1 MRFQFRFVG
10 ALIAVVALVF
20 TGLPAQAAE
29 IAPTRITGVLTNIDG
44 DVVRNVTV
52 RFENVDTGRV
62 SDTSPDVD
70 GRFGSTL
77 PAGDYRVSASSHHD
91 PAREA
96 YDARWYPGVGTA
108 GEAQIV
114 SLTEGR
120 SIDTSWQLGA
130 VGPGVTGIVTDA
142 LTGQPVAGA
151 SVSLD
156 GPLRTWE
163 TTNRDG
169 RYRFS
174 MLPPGEYDVRV
185 DSPSDG
191 DYVVATT
198 SLTVS
203 EGFTTWSVSAEP
215 TGTLRVA
222 TGRYSSVRA
231 DLIPVGEEREIHA
244 PTGSNVVNA
253 EDLPPGDYH
262 LRISPERGMHDFV
275 ETWWPAGETRADA
288 GIITIRS
295 RQTTEITADLVRGG
309 VVEGRVVSA
318 GTSAPVAG
326 AYVTA
331 YTSAG
336 VEAGW
341 AQADGDGR
349 YRIVALR
356 SGEYRIT
363 SSGNGHSRLS
373 TIARV
378 QLGETTPLD
387 IALSPRGALSVTVS
401 ADEMIVGRTVSL
413 YDDDLKLI
421 AKRQLSERGLS
432 ETVTFD
438 NLDAGEYFLGAD
450 GSSDILG
457 GWYDGA
463 STSAG
468 ARTVTV
474 VPGEV
479 TPVDYRLSVATAAN
493 SGSISVAAV
502 GPQGEPVTDSAVWL
516 YDADGLVRGYD
527 LLQVDPVTF
536 PALPPGDYRL
546 RFADSTSEH
555 RYRYTTTWWGG
566 SDLADAILIH
576 VDAGK
581 TTAVRPTLA
590 RTLPSESATIVG
602 TLSSKLSELFE
613 GARVIAWAETRNS
626 VARAGT
632 GIVDAKGRFQ
642 IVGLLP
648 GRYHL
653 QMDDHPRWTDGVA
666 PVWLASE
673 GDWRTSRVFTLAEGQ
688 TVRVDEKMPDE
699 TDQPNHA
706 TLRGI
711 VRESGAPVPGAVVTV
726 RGRTETVTVRTDS
739 SGRFEAWLEGGHKT
753 TVEVA
758 ARTTTVKYSTQVTG
772 VNRRISTLD
781 VALTRVLATP
791 TPTLS
796 AAPTV
801 GRSVTARTTGWTSGT
816 TVTYQWRRNGKPIA
830 SATKSSYTPVA
841 ADRGAKLT
849 VTVTGMKAGYATAS
863 RTSAAKAVG
872 HGTLTSSTP
881 RITGATARGKTL
893 TVQPGAW
900 TRGTSLT
907 YQWYADGVRI
917 KGATRSSLTL
927 TSGLVGD
934 KISVKVTG
942 SKSGYATHSR
952 SSAATARVR
961 R

>member
-1 MRFQFRFVG
+1 MRFRFIG

-29 IAPTRITGVLTNIDG
+29 PAPTRITGALTNVDG

-52 RFENVDTGRV
+52 RLENLDTGRV
-62 SDTSPDVD
+62 SNASPDVD
-70 GRFGSTL
+70 GRFGINLS
-77 PAGDYRVSASSHHD
+77 AGDYRVSVSSHHD
-91 PAREA
+91 PAFEA
-96 YDARWYPGVGTA
+96 YDDRWYPGVGTA
-108 GEAQIV
+108 EEAQIV

-120 SIDTSWQLGA
+120 TIDASWRLGA
-130 VGPGVTGIVTDA
+130 VGPGITGVVTDA
-142 LTGQPVAGA
+142 LTGRPVVWAN
-151 SVSLD
+151 VSLE
-156 GPLRTWE
+156 GPRRSSG
-163 TTNRDG
+163 TTNGDG

-185 DSPSDG
+185 QSPSDG
-191 DYVVATT
+191 DYAVATT

-203 EGFTTWSVSAEP
+203 EGFTTWSVSVEP
-215 TGTLRVA
+215 TGTLRVT
-222 TGRYSSVRA
+222 TGGYSSVRA

-244 PTGSNVVNA
+244 PTGSDVVIA
-253 EDLPPGDYH
+253 GGIPPGQYH
-262 LRISPERGMHDFV
+262 LRIRPERGMHDFV

-288 GIITIRS
+288 GVITIRS
-295 RQTTEITADLVRGG
+295 RQTTEITADLARGG
-309 VVEGRVVSA
+309 VVEGTVVSA
-318 GTSAPVAG
+318 GTRTPVAG

-341 AQADGDGR
+341 DQADSEGR

-356 SGEYRIT
+356 SGEYRIA

-373 TIARV
+373 TTARV

-387 IALSPRGALSVTVS
+387 IGLVPRGALAVTVS
-401 ADEMIVGRTVSL
+401 SDEMIVGRTVSL
-413 YDDDLKLI
+413 YDEDLKLI
-421 AKRQLSERGLS
+421 AKRQLSERSLS

-438 NLDAGEYFLGAD
+438 DLDAGEYLLGAD
-450 GSSDILG
+450 GSSVILG
-457 GWYDGA
+457 GWYGGA

-468 ARTVTV
+468 AQTVTV
-474 VPGEV
+474 VPGEA
-479 TPVDYRLSVATAAN
+479 TPVNYRLTVATPRN
-493 SGSISVAAV
+493 SGSIAVAAV
-502 GPQGEPVTDSAVWL
+502 GPRGEPVTGSAVRL

-527 LLQVDPVTF
+527 LLQVDPVTVHS
-536 PALPPGDYRL
+536 LPPGDYRL

-555 RYRYTTTWWGG
+555 RHRYTTTWWGG
-566 SDLADAILIH
+566 SDLADATIIH

-581 TTAVRPTLA
+581 TTSVRPTLS
-590 RTLPSESATIVG
+590 RTLPPESAAIVG
-602 TLSSKLSELFE
+602 TLTSKLPELFD
-613 GARVIAWAETRNS
+613 GARVVAWAEQGS
-626 VARAGT
+626 SLARGGT
-632 GIVDAKGRFQ
+632 GVVDAKGRFE
-642 IVGLLP
+642 IIGLLP
-648 GRYHL
+648 GRYRL
-653 QMDDHPRWTDGVA
+653 QMDDHPRWEDGLS
-666 PVWLASE
+666 PRWLGSDDV
-673 GDWRTSRVFTLAEGQ
+673 GNNPRVVTLAEGQ
-688 TVRVDEKMPDE
+688 TARVDEKMPDV
-699 TDQPNHA
+699 TDQPGHA

-711 VRESGAPVPGAVVTV
+711 VREGGAPVPGAVVTV
-726 RGRTETVTVRTDS
+726 RGHTETVTVRTDS
-739 SGRFEAWLEGGHKT
+739 SGRFEAWLEGGRKT

-758 ARTTTVKYSTQVTG
+758 ARAATVKYSTQVTG

-781 VALTRVLATP
+781 IALTRVLATP
-791 TPTLS
+791 IPTLS
-796 AAPTV
+796 AAPAV
-801 GRSVTARTTGWTSGT
+801 GRSVTARATGWTSGT

-830 SATKSSYTPVA
+830 SATKSTYTPAA

-849 VTVTGMKAGYATAS
+849 VTVTGKKAGYATAS
-863 RTSAAKAVG
+863 RTSEAKTVG
-872 HGTLTSSTP
+872 YGTLASSTP
-881 RITGATARGKTL
+881 RITGVTARGKTL
-893 TVQPGAW
+893 TIRPGAW

-942 SKSGYATHSR
+942 RKSGYSTHSR

>member
-29 IAPTRITGVLTNIDG
+29 VAPTRITGVLTNIDG
-44 DVVRNVTV
+44 DVVRNGTI
-52 RFENVDTGRV
+52 RFESVDTGRAWIA
-62 SDTSPDVD
+62 PLDVD
-70 GRFGSTL
+70 GKFGSDL
-77 PAGDYRVSASSHHD
+77 PAGAYRVSLSSN
-91 PAREA
+91 PTSAFA
-96 YDARWYPGVGTA
+96 TYDDLWYPGVGTA
-108 GEAQIV
+108 EEAQIISLPAGRTIDASWRLGTRGPGITGVISDAVTGRPVVGATV
-114 SLTEGR
+114 SLEE
-120 SIDTSWQLGA
+120 
-130 VGPGVTGIVTDA
+130 PGS
-142 LTGQPVAGA
+142 P
-151 SVSLD
+151 S
-156 GPLRTWE
+156 RY
-163 TTNRDG
+163 TNRDG

-174 MLPPGEYDVRV
+174 LLPPGEYEIRV
-185 DSPSDG
+185 DFPG
-191 DYVVATT
+191 GGRYAVAT
-198 SLTVS
+198 SSITVADDFA
-203 EGFTTWSVSAEP
+203 EWSIALEP
-215 TGTLRVA
+215 MGTLRVT
-222 TGRYSSVRA
+222 TGQSSSVQA
-231 DLIPVGEEREIHA
+231 YLSPVGEQREIYA
-244 PTGSNVVNA
+244 STDGRDILVENV
-253 EDLPPGDYH
+253 PPGDYH
-262 LRISPERGMHDFV
+262 LRISPDRGMHDFV
-275 ETWWPAGETRADA
+275 ETWWPAGRTRAEA
-288 GIITIRS
+288 EAITIRS
-295 RQTTEITADLVRGG
+295 GQTTVIAANLAPGG
-309 VVEGRVVSA
+309 VLEGTVVSA
-318 GTSAPVAG
+318 GTRTPVPEAF
-326 AYVTA
+326 VTA
-331 YTSAG
+331 YTDAG

-341 AQADGDGR
+341 SQADGEGH

-373 TIARV
+373 TTARV

-438 NLDAGEYFLGAD
+438 DLDAGEYFLGAD

-555 RYRYTTTWWGG
+555 RYRYTTTWLGG
-566 SDLADAILIH
+566 SDLADATRIR

-581 TTAVRPTLA
+581 TTSVRPTLA
-590 RTLPSESATIVG
+590 RTLPPKSATIVG
-602 TLSSKLSELFE
+602 TLSSKLPELFE

-849 VTVTGMKAGYATAS
+849 VTVTGKKAGYATAS

-872 HGTLTSSTP
+872 YGTLTSSTP
-881 RITGATARGKTL
+881 RITGSTARGKTL

>member
-1 MRFQFRFVG
+1 MRFRFRFVG

-29 IAPTRITGVLTNIDG
+29 VAPTRITGVLTDVDG

-77 PAGDYRVSASSHHD
+77 PAGDYRVSAFSHHD

-96 YDARWYPGVGTA
+96 YNARWYPGVGTA

-120 SIDTSWQLGA
+120 TIDTSWQLGA

-142 LTGQPVAGA
+142 LTGQPVVGA

-156 GPLRTWE
+156 GPVRPWE

-174 MLPPGEYDVRV
+174 LLPPGEYDVRV

-191 DYVVATT
+191 DYVVATA

-203 EGFTTWSVSAEP
+203 QGFTTWSVSVEP
-215 TGTLRVA
+215 TGMLSVA

-231 DLIPVGEEREIHA
+231 DLIPVGGVREIHA
-244 PTGSNVVNA
+244 PTGSNVINA

-262 LRISPERGMHDFV
+262 LRIRPERGMHNFV

-288 GIITIRS
+288 GVITIRS

-341 AQADGDGR
+341 AQADKEGR

-363 SSGNGHSRLS
+363 SSGNGHSQLS
-373 TIARV
+373 TTARV

-387 IALSPRGALSVTVS
+387 IGLSPRGALSVTVS
-401 ADEMIVGRTVSL
+401 STQMIVGRTVSL
-413 YDDDLKLI
+413 YDGDLKLV
-421 AKRQLSERGLS
+421 AKRQLSERGQS
-432 ETVTFD
+432 ETVAFD
-438 NLDAGEYFLGAD
+438 DLDAGEYFLGAD

-479 TPVDYRLSVATAAN
+479 SKVDYRLSVATAAN

-502 GPQGEPVTDSAVWL
+502 GPRGEPVTGSAVWL
-516 YDADGLVRGYD
+516 YDADGVVRGRD

-566 SDLADAILIH
+566 SDLADATLIH

-602 TLSSKLSELFE
+602 TLSSKLPELFE

-699 TDQPNHA
+699 TDQLNHA

-711 VRESGAPVPGAVVTV
+711 VREGGTPVPGAVVTV

-739 SGRFEAWLEGGHKT
+739 YGRFEAWLEGGHTT
-753 TVEVA
+753 TVEIA

-772 VNRRISTLD
+772 MNRRIATLD

-791 TPTLS
+791 APTLS
-796 AAPTV
+796 AAPAV

-849 VTVTGMKAGYATAS
+849 VTVTGKKAGYATAS

-872 HGTLTSSTP
+872 YGTLTSSTP